1 MVVFWNHWQRPT
13 LSALTKRVIV
23 WVMHVVTKN
32 CWMTKELG
40 VALFTPCFGVTECEG
55 DAVDV
60 VICWLLRPPYCNPEL
75 FVVVDNSF
83 HCHPIS
89 GVEVMSAVEA

>member
-1 MVVFWNHWQRPT
+1 MVVFLEPLAASY

-23 WVMHVVTKN
+23 WVVHVGAN
-32 CWMTKELG
+32 GCWMTEELG

-75 FVVVDNSF
+75 LVVVDNSF

-89 GVEVMSAVEA
+89 GVEVMSGVEA